1 MQRPFTP
8 LHALALAATL
18 VASALVASAP
28 AIGRDYMLRNLT
40 IVNPYAHATPAGAR
54 SGGAYLTIENHG
66 KDNDQLIR
74 AASPIAAST
83 ELHTM
88 RMEGDVMRMR
98 AVTSIGIPA
107 GSTMSLAPGGYHV
120 MFIGL
125 KKPLVAGDAVPLTL
139 TFEKAG
145 TIDVEVTVA
154 PLDAAASPPPM
165 RGMDAPASP
174 PAH

>member
-1 MQRPFTP
+1 MQRLCTP
-8 LHALALAATL
+8 LYAFALAA
-18 VASALVASAP
+18 ALLASAP
-28 AIGRDYMLRNLT
+28 ALARDYTLKSLT
-40 IVNPYAHATPAGAR
+40 IVNPHARATPPGAR
-54 SGGAYLTIENHG
+54 SGGAFLAIENHG

-74 AASPIAAST
+74 AVSPIAAST

-125 KKPLVAGDAVPLTL
+125 KKPLVAGDVVPLTL

-145 TIDVEVTVA
+145 TIDVEATVA
-154 PLDAAASPPPM
+154 PLDTAASPPPM
-165 RGMDAPASP
+165 RGMDRGASP

>member
-1 MQRPFTP
+1 MQRRHMP
-8 LHALALAATL
+8 LYAFALAAAL
-18 VASALVASAP
+18 LASTP
-28 AIGRDYMLRNLT
+28 AIARDYTLKSLT
-40 IVNPYAHATPAGAR
+40 IVDPNTRATPPGAR
-54 SGGAYLTIENHG
+54 SGGAYLAIENHG

-145 TIDVEVTVA
+145 TIDVEVHVA

>member
-1 MQRPFTP
+1 MQRRYTPFCAF
-8 LHALALAATL
+8 ALTVALL
-18 VASALVASAP
+18 ASAP
-28 AIGRDYMLRNLT
+28 AMARDYTLKSLT
-40 IVNPYAHATPAGAR
+40 IVNPNARATPPGAR
-54 SGGAYLTIENHG
+54 TGGAYLTIENRG

-74 AASPIAAST
+74 AASPVADST

-107 GSTMSLAPGGYHV
+107 GATMSLAPGGYHV

-125 KKPLVAGDAVPLTL
+125 KKPLVAGQSVPLKL
-139 TFEKAG
+139 TFAKAG
-145 TIDVEVTVA
+145 TVDVEVTVA
-154 PLDAAASPPPM
+154 PLDGAASPPPM
-165 RGMDAPASP
+165 HGMGMPASP